1 MEKTKLLIVDDEPS
15 IIRSLN
21 RTLNEEG
28 LDILTAENGFEAL
41 SLIETNHIDLIISDQ
56 RMPQMTGVEFLQVVN
71 QKYPNIITMM
81 LTAYADINVAIQAIN
96 EIGVYK
102 FILKPWEDYNLKM
115 TIDKAKRL
123 SRLMTTD
130 TILTQDLFESS
141 DQTHFASKRLKN
153 TPEKKQFD
161 QWADSFVT
169 QAAAN
174 GLTDMASV
182 DKVRQ
187 IGHFDRK
194 EFDTIELTS
203 DDIEEIFSGLDQDM
217 RKEIRSTA
225 LDVCYSRH
233 TCKKIGVNYSNII
246 GEEVTKVYKYA
257 LYYHHLI

>member
-153 TPEKKQFD
+153 TPEKKT
-161 QWADSFVT
+161 V
-169 QAAAN
+169 
-174 GLTDMASV
+174 
-182 DKVRQ
+182 
-187 IGHFDRK
+187 
-194 EFDTIELTS
+194 
-203 DDIEEIFSGLDQDM
+203 
-217 RKEIRSTA
+217 
-225 LDVCYSRH
+225 
-233 TCKKIGVNYSNII
+233 
-246 GEEVTKVYKYA
+246 
-257 LYYHHLI
+257 